1 VRTLAEGFAFLF
13 GLVPDPRVDYVVREQ
28 FAAKQELL
36 ATVIW
41 YRAAWTVALPV
52 AIIVRE
58 SALPKSVL
66 RFSPPA
72 QESAMSLPNDTRCPD
87 CDSPLDRRAFLTTVG
102 GAALAASA
110 VPMLLSRAVYAAPT
124 SQSAAETSVARLYQ
138 SLSDQQKQSI
148 AFPFDH
154 DLRKKINAN
163 WLITKPT
170 IGDDFYTKEQ
180 RALIREIVQKVTSPD
195 GYERLK
201 GQMDDDMGGLEFFS
215 VAMFGTPGSGKF
227 QFELTGR
234 HLTLRADGDSVDRA
248 AFGGPI
254 IYGHGASDPKEN
266 IYHYQTKQVNE
277 VFGALDAK
285 QAERAL
291 LKTAPGESAVQLQG
305 AGGTFPGIAI
315 GELSADQKA
324 LVEKTLK
331 VLLAPYRQEDV
342 DEALAIVKEG
352 GGLDKLHLAFYQ
364 QGDLKDDKVWDIWR
378 VEGPS
383 FVWHFRGAP
392 HVHAYFNIGMKA

>member
-1 VRTLAEGFAFLF
+1 
-13 GLVPDPRVDYVVREQ
+13 
-28 FAAKQELL
+28 
-36 ATVIW
+36 
-41 YRAAWTVALPV
+41 
-52 AIIVRE
+52 
-58 SALPKSVL
+58 
-66 RFSPPA
+66 
-72 QESAMSLPNDTRCPD
+72 MSHLNAVRCPD
-87 CDSPLDRRAFLTTVG
+87 CDPPLDRRAFLTTVG
-102 GAALAASA
+102 GAALVASA
-110 VPMLLSRAVYAAPT
+110 VPTLLNRSLYAAPT
-124 SQSAAETSVARLYQ
+124 AKSAAETTVAQFYQ
-138 SLSDQQKQSI
+138 SLSDQQKQTI

-154 DLRKKINAN
+154 ELRNKINAN

-170 IGDDFYTKEQ
+170 IGDKFYSKEQ
-180 RALIREIVQKVTSPD
+180 RGLIREIVQKVTSPE

-201 GQMDDDMGGLEFFS
+201 EQMDDDMGGLEFFS

-234 HLTLRADGDSVDRA
+234 HLTLRADGDSVDKA

-254 IYGHGASDPKEN
+254 IYGHGQPDPKDN

-277 VFGALDAK
+277 VFRGLDAK
-285 QAERAL
+285 QVEKAL
-291 LKTAPGESAVQLQG
+291 LKTAPGESEVQLQG
-305 AGGTFPGIAI
+305 SGGTFPGIALS
-315 GELSADQKA
+315 ELSQDQKA

-331 VLLAPYRQEDV
+331 VLLSPYRQEDV
-342 DEALAIVKEG
+342 DEAFAILKEG

-392 HVHAYFNIGMKA
+392 HVHAYFNIGVKA